1 MTIRVVSDKAWRAF
15 SASRNWPGG
24 VFPFSSWA
32 CADDPH
38 VVVYAGSEVDTYADP
53 ADPASPP
60 MATCP
65 RCHQP
70 MPGYADALAAWGA
83 DFSPPALA
91 VASMDAETLADAG
104 ERGLY
109 GHDAEGREW
118 VYSTG
123 HNGLVFTGRVAD
135 KARELLYVVSSHD

>member
-60 MATCP
+60 LAACP

-70 MPGYADALAAWGA
+70 MPGYAQALADWQAS
-83 DFSPPALA
+83 FPPPCPVD

-104 ERGLY
+104 QRGLY
-109 GHDAEGREW
+109 GHTRDGREF
-118 VYSTG
+118 VYSAA
-123 HNGLVFTGRVAD
+123 HNGLVMTGRVAD
-135 KARELLYVVSSHD
+135 KPRDVVYIP